1 MGGVTLRDDELVVE
15 RSANELDELAI
26 AFSEILSQL
35 DIDHVFIAGYIAI
48 LTGRA
53 RATDDIDVLIER
65 LPESDIVDLVETL
78 EANDYWG
85 PAMPLEEMYENLSA
99 GTNIWVAPDDQMTP
113 HLEVKF
119 PTDEFDRASLANAI
133 DAHIADA
140 TIPIGPL
147 ELQIAYK
154 LYLGSRTDFE
164 DAAHLYALFR
174 ESLRTERLESWVE
187 KLDVHEQY
195 AQLESI

>member
-26 AFSEILSQL
+26 AFSEMLSQL
-35 DIDHVFIAGYIAI
+35 DIDHVFIAGYVAI

-65 LPESDIVDLVETL
+65 LPESDIGDLVETL

-85 PAMPLEEMYENLSA
+85 PAMPLEEMYDNLSSD
-99 GTNIWVAPDDQMTP
+99 TNIWVAPDDQMTP

-119 PTDEFDRASLANAI
+119 PTDEFDRASLAHAI

-164 DAAHLYALFR
+164 DAAHLYTLFR
-174 ESLRTERLESWVE
+174 ESLRSERLESWVE
-187 KLDVHEQY
+187 KLDVEEQY